1 MPLYI
6 KIIIGLATVVVLL
19 VIVITL
25 QPSSF
30 RIARSATMLAPRP
43 RVFAEVNDLHK
54 WEAWSPWVKMDPN
67 CKMTYEGSPPG
78 TGASVFW
85 SGNKKVGEGRMTIT
99 DSRPGEMVRIKLE
112 FLRPFK
118 ATNTTEFTFAPVT
131 DDATTVTWSM
141 TGERNFFFKAFGLFM
156 NMDKLIGGDFE
167 RGLAS
172 MKSKVEANVEA
183 RQ

>member
-1 MPLYI
+1 M
-6 KIIIGLATVVVLL
+6 
-19 VIVITL
+19 
-25 QPSSF
+25 
-30 RIARSATMLAPRP
+30 
-43 RVFAEVNDLHK
+43 FAQVNDFHN
-54 WEAWSPWVKMDPN
+54 WEAWSPWAKLDPAARN
-67 CKMTYEGSPPG
+67 AFAGAPSG
-78 TGASVFW
+78 TGAIFSW

-183 RQ
+183 R